1 MSADPQLRL
10 TTVPTIGDVPR
21 EQWTPLAARAQLYQ
35 SHGWLHWAEEYFADL
50 RPGYVLAYD
59 ADGALVG
66 AVATYLMTEVP
77 TRFTT
82 WYDPVRMFLAPHCD
96 PAGAAERWFPVLLV
110 GGCSGYHGDLL
121 LAPHLGD
128 EARTV
133 VTRALLD
140 RCRDLAADLGA
151 RTTAFMY
158 LPKEEAQRVAT
169 VWGGTAPVI
178 ATSAEATVALDG
190 ATDFEG
196 YLSRFPSAR
205 RSKLRKEVTAFA
217 DSGTHLGQ
225 YRLAEVL
232 TEVSPLLGGHQRKF
246 GADITDEEVGRYF
259 ALQDKHLGEGSVVFV
274 DERDGRINGFTLCYA
289 HGDMLYSRSAGFN
302 ADASP
307 FAYFNL
313 AVYAPVRHALANG
326 LRAVALGAGSY
337 QGKVLRGAQ
346 VHGLWST
353 VVSPQPLED
362 SWREALTRPFPQAVE
377 AGTA

>member
-140 RCRDLAADLGA
+140 RCR
-151 RTTAFMY
+151 
-158 LPKEEAQRVAT
+158 
-169 VWGGTAPVI
+169 
-178 ATSAEATVALDG
+178 
-190 ATDFEG
+190 
-196 YLSRFPSAR
+196 
-205 RSKLRKEVTAFA
+205 
-217 DSGTHLGQ
+217 
-225 YRLAEVL
+225 
-232 TEVSPLLGGHQRKF
+232 
-246 GADITDEEVGRYF
+246 
-259 ALQDKHLGEGSVVFV
+259 
-274 DERDGRINGFTLCYA
+274 
-289 HGDMLYSRSAGFN
+289 
-302 ADASP
+302 
-307 FAYFNL
+307 
-313 AVYAPVRHALANG
+313 
-326 LRAVALGAGSY
+326 
-337 QGKVLRGAQ
+337 
-346 VHGLWST
+346 
-353 VVSPQPLED
+353 
-362 SWREALTRPFPQAVE
+362 
-377 AGTA
+377 